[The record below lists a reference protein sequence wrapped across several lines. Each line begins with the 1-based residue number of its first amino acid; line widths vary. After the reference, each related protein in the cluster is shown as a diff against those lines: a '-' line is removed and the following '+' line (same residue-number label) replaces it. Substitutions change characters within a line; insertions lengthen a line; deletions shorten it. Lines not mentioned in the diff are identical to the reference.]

1 MADVPEDLTYSAEH
15 EWVRGEVAPGSTVTV
30 GISRHAADALGD
42 VVYVEAPRVG
52 DTVTAGQVCGEL
64 ESSKAVS
71 ELYSPVTGV
80 VMSVNEALTADPSPI
95 NADPYGEGWIFT
107 VEVTDAGGELLDAAA
122 YSALIA

>member
-15 EWVRGEVAPGSTVTV
+15 EWVRGEVAAGSTVTV